1 MEENELAIRS
11 LFDHSVDE
19 AVQMK
24 QTDEDVRI
32 TDIEAA
38 NDRSVG
44 TKFRKVLASR
54 SLVIEYREWLRSRG
68 YSRKD
73 STSKV
78 YMEDMGMKYKK
89 YKYHYARAEKILK
102 YEHLAVPTISI
113 IFVFCWGKAIQNKC
127 IDGFVHALKNDYKP
141 LYTLLEERVDWFK
154 RCQSIYDS
162 KFALSFHCN
171 LLTELEQCEVRNKNT
186 SVDRIF
192 VPYFHNGVD
201 QAPGCDKR
209 KLPAENGEKRNCRS
223 RGISDREDQTTEVAT
238 EQAGRSSTTQGLR
251 IIPCIMCTL
260 LTRGRRSRSRI
271 AA

>member
-78 YMEDMGMKYKK
+78 YMEDMGMKYVK

-127 IDGFVHALKNDYKP
+127 IDDFVHALKNDYKP

-154 RCQSIYDS
+154 RCQNIYDS

-171 LLTELEQCEVRNKNT
+171 LLTEIVQCEVRNKNT
-186 SVDRIF
+186 SVDRMF

-209 KLPAENGEKRNCRS
+209 KLPAENGEKRNYRS
-223 RGISDREDQTTEVAT
+223 RGIGGREDQTTEAAI
-238 EQAGRSSTTQGLR
+238 EQAARSSTIQGLR
-251 IIPCIMCTL
+251 IIPCTICTL
-260 LTRGRRSRSRI
+260 LTRSRRSRSRI